1 MPEGDTVYQAARKL
15 DAALSGRVLTVC
27 DIRVPRYA
35 TVDLRGERVRE
46 VVSRGKHLLI
56 RMGGHSIHTHL
67 KMEGV
72 WEVYPNGA
80 RWRHPGYQ
88 ARIVLGTDT
97 NQVVGFQLGIVEV
110 LPTERENDAVGH
122 LGPDLLDASWGS
134 EHAAEAVRRLEA
146 HPDTAVAVALLD
158 QRNLAGIGNIY
169 ANELCFL
176 RGMLPTRPV
185 RDADIPAAVAL
196 AHRLLVANRDRP
208 IRVTTGDSR
217 RGRTTWVYGRGG
229 EPCRRC
235 GARLLQ
241 GTLGRNPGEE
251 RVIVLCT
258 NCQT

>member
-1 MPEGDTVYQAARKL
+1 MPEGDTVYQAAQKL
-15 DAALSGRVLTVC
+15 DAALRDRVLTVC

-35 TVDLRGERVRE
+35 TVDLSGERVRE

-56 RMGGHSIHTHL
+56 RVGGHSIHTHL

-122 LGPDLLDASWGS
+122 LGPDLLDPSWGS
-134 EHAAEAVRRLEA
+134 EHATEAVRRLEA

-196 AHRLLVANRDRP
+196 AHRLLFANRDRP
-208 IRVTTGDSR
+208 IRVTTGESR
-217 RGRTTWVYGRGG
+217 RGRATWVYGRRG
-229 EPCRRC
+229 EQCRRC
-235 GARLLQ
+235 GTPLQ
-241 GTLGRNPGEE
+241 HGTLAKKPGEE
-251 RVIVLCT
+251 RVIVLCA